1 VLAYHASRDA
11 VPLYAVYA
19 LLFAEHGLSAGQIS
33 SLFVIWSVTAFVAE
47 VPSGAWADTVDRRHL
62 LVASALIHAAA
73 FATWTWWPSYAG
85 FVLGFVLWG
94 VSGAL
99 MSGTFEA
106 LLYDDLVVRGESARY
121 PRLIGYARSSALV
134 FTLLA
139 ELSAVP
145 LLHLGGY
152 QLVGVASVGV
162 AILQGLLAATLPVS
176 RSARHG
182 RRDPDDPDED
192 AAGYLVML
200 RAGLSEAS
208 RTPSVRRVLLVASVL
223 VGMTA
228 YDEFFPLVAD
238 AHGVAATTVPVL
250 VALATLAQAVGTA
263 LAGRTA
269 RMSPRTFASVV
280 GGGAALISLGA
291 LVHPYAGFLAIALG
305 YGLLNNAMIVAESRL
320 QDSIEGPARATV
332 TSVLGVG
339 EETVALVTYAFV
351 GLGSGI
357 IGVPVAVA
365 MVGLPLVGGAVAG
378 HLMLV
383 PRCWPGVCRP
393 GLPRTPR
400 AACSLGRPCVG
411 DPADAQM
418 RDAGPHDIR

>member
-1 VLAYHASRDA
+1 
-11 VPLYAVYA
+11 
-19 LLFAEHGLSAGQIS
+19 
-33 SLFVIWSVTAFVAE
+33 
-47 VPSGAWADTVDRRHL
+47 
-62 LVASALIHAAA
+62 
-73 FATWTWWPSYAG
+73 
-85 FVLGFVLWG
+85 
-94 VSGAL
+94 
-99 MSGTFEA
+99 
-106 LLYDDLVVRGESARY
+106 
-121 PRLIGYARSSALV
+121 
-134 FTLLA
+134 
-139 ELSAVP
+139 
-145 LLHLGGY
+145 
-152 QLVGVASVGV
+152 
-162 AILQGLLAATLPVS
+162 
-176 RSARHG
+176 
-182 RRDPDDPDED
+182 
-192 AAGYLVML
+192 
-200 RAGLSEAS
+200 
-208 RTPSVRRVLLVASVL
+208 
-223 VGMTA
+223 
-228 YDEFFPLVAD
+228 
-238 AHGVAATTVPVL
+238 
-250 VALATLAQAVGTA
+250 
-263 LAGRTA
+263 
-269 RMSPRTFASVV
+269 MSPRTFASVV

-383 PRCWPGVCRP
+383 PRCWPGVCHP

>member
-1 VLAYHASRDA
+1 MLAYHASRDA

-19 LLFAEHGLSAGQIS
+19 LLFADHGLSAGQIS

-62 LVASALIHAAA
+62 LVVSALLHAAA
-73 FATWTWWPSYAG
+73 FAAWTWWPDYAG
-85 FVLGFVLWG
+85 FALGFVLWG

-106 LLYDDLVVRGESARY
+106 LLYDDLAVRGESARY

-134 FTLLA
+134 CTLLA
-139 ELSAVP
+139 ELAAVP
-145 LLHLGGY
+145 LLFAGGY
-152 QLVGVASVGV
+152 QLVGVASVGMALV
-162 AILQGLLAATLPVS
+162 QGLLAATLPVT

-182 RRDPDDPDED
+182 RRDPDDDS
-192 AAGYLVML
+192 AGYVAML

-208 RTPSVRRVLLVASVL
+208 RTPSVRRALLVASVL
-223 VGMTA
+223 VGTTA
-228 YDEFFPLVAD
+228 YDEFFPVVAD

-250 VALATLAQAVGTA
+250 VSLATLAQAVGTA

-269 RMSPRTFASVV
+269 RMGPRTLAAVV
-280 GGGAALISLGA
+280 AGGAALISLGV
-291 LVHPYAGFLAIALG
+291 LVHPYAGFVAIALG
-305 YGLLNNAMIVAESRL
+305 YGLLNNAMIVAETRL
-320 QDSIEGPARATV
+320 QDSIQGPARATV

-339 EETVALVTYAFV
+339 EETVALMTYAFV
-351 GLGSGI
+351 GLGSGL

-365 MVGLPLVGGAVAG
+365 LVGLPLVAGAVTG

-383 PRCWPGVCRP
+383 HRCWPGVCRP
-393 GLPRTPR
+393 GLPQTPR
-400 AACSLGRPCVG
+400 AACTLRRPCVG
-411 DPADAQM
+411 DPAGAQM
-418 RDAGPHDIR
+418 RDAGPH

>member
-1 VLAYHASRDA
+1 MLAYHASRDA

-19 LLFAEHGLSAGQIS
+19 LLFADHGLSAGQIS
-33 SLFVIWSVTAFVAE
+33 SLFVIWSVTAFVSE

-62 LVASALIHAAA
+62 LVASALVHAAA
-73 FATWTWWPSYAG
+73 FVAWTWWPSYAG
-85 FVLGFVLWG
+85 FALGFVLWG

-106 LLYDDLVVRGESARY
+106 LLYDDLVERGESARY

-139 ELSAVP
+139 ELAAVP
-145 LLHLGGY
+145 LLYAGGY
-152 QLVGVASVGV
+152 QLVGAASVGV
-162 AILQGLLAATLPVS
+162 ALVQGLLAATLPVT

-182 RRDPDDPDED
+182 GRDPDSEDD

-200 RAGLSEAS
+200 RSGLSEAS
-208 RTPSVRRVLLVASVL
+208 RTRSVRRALLVASVL

-238 AHGVAATTVPVL
+238 AHGVTATTVPIL
-250 VALATLAQAVGTA
+250 VSLATLAQAVGTA

-269 RMSPRTFASVV
+269 RMSPRTLAAVV
-280 GGGAALISLGA
+280 AGGAALISVGA
-291 LVHPYAGFLAIALG
+291 LVHPYVGFVGIALG
-305 YGLLNNAMIVAESRL
+305 YGLLNNAMIVAETRL
-320 QDSIEGPARATV
+320 QDSIQGPARATV

-339 EETVALVTYAFV
+339 EETVALMTYAFV
-351 GLGSGI
+351 GLGSGL

-365 MVGLPLVGGAVAG
+365 LVGLPLVAGAVAS

-383 PRCWPGVCRP
+383 HRCWPGVCCP
-393 GLPRTPR
+393 GLPPTPR
-400 AACSLGRPCVG
+400 AACSLRRTCVG

-418 RDAGPHDIR
+418 RDAGPH